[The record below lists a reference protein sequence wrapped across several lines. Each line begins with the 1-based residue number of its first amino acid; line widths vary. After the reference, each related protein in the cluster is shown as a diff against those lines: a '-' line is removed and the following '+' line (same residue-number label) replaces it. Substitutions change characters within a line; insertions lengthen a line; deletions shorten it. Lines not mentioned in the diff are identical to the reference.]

1 MPTDDPIIK
10 TSFRIPRSVLEKV
23 EQAAKHGGL
32 TVNGEVVFRLQNDPR
47 AETVR
52 AVLDEIRRRDAL
64 IDESKSKQIAAL
76 WNALDRMDVVLE
88 AVLSAMAL
96 VQPGTDAAVLKREV
110 EFARELINS
119 LGAHR

>member
-10 TSFRIPRSVLEKV
+10 TSFRIPQSVLDQV
-23 EQAAKHGGL
+23 EQAAKRGGM

-52 AVLDEIRRRDAL
+52 AVLDEIRRRDEL
-64 IDESKSKQIAAL
+64 IDASKNKQIDAL
-76 WNALDRMDVVLE
+76 WNVLDRMDGVLG

-96 VQPGTDAAVLKREV
+96 VQPGTDAAALKREV
-110 EFARELINS
+110 EFARELINA